1 MTTQSILGSVKKVL
15 GIDSADT
22 DFDVDIVMH
31 INSAFAT
38 LQQLGVGPAEGFMIE
53 DATPTWDLFLGTD
66 PRLNNVKTYTYL
78 RVRFVFDPPQT
89 SFHLEAMKEQ
99 IREYEW
105 RINAY
110 REETGW
116 VDPDPEVIEEDDLV
130 LDGGGP

>member
-38 LQQLGVGPAEGFMIE
+38 LQQLGVGPVEGFMIE